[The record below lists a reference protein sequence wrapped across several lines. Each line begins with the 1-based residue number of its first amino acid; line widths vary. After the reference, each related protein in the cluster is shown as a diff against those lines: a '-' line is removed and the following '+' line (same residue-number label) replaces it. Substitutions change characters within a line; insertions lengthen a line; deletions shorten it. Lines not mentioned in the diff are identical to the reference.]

1 MTDLEKLKYPVGRLQ
16 RVATPLDRATRE
28 THLRTLDELPARFR
42 SLAGGLSD
50 RQLETPYRPGG
61 WTIRQVVHHVPD
73 SHMNAYVRTKLAATE
88 EAPTIR
94 TYEEQLWAELPEAKS
109 GPVALSLDLLEALH
123 RRWLV
128 FLRSQADADLQRTYI
143 HKDLGR
149 VTLDEAIAL
158 YAWHSRHHTAHIE
171 QALASLSTA

>member
-1 MTDLEKLKYPVGRLQ
+1 MTDLERLKYPIGRLQ
-16 RVATPLDRATRE
+16 RTATPLDRATRE
-28 THLRTLDELPARFR
+28 AHLRTLDELPARFR

-73 SHMNAYVRTKLAATE
+73 SHMNAYVRMKLAATE
-88 EAPTIR
+88 EAPAIR

-109 GPVALSLDLLEALH
+109 GPVAMSLDLLEALH

-128 FLRSQADADLQRTYI
+128 FLRSQSDADLQRTYV
-143 HKDLGR
+143 HKDFGR
-149 VTLDEAIAL
+149 VALDEAIAM

-171 QALASLSTA
+171 QALAQPI